1 MVFVRLAVVDPL
13 PDSEGG
19 ELSAVFTVEIADS
32 GVVVVPFGHNG
43 LCDNHFQHSV
53 MLLSAGP
60 SRVLNSG
67 GLLIPSLHRI
77 TVTVMNSILTFRNN
91 HAIITLIVTVF
102 SLEDKVSVLQSVKWR
117 HCAVW
122 HFFCFLPAERGSR
135 LDSCAV

>member
-1 MVFVRLAVVDPL
+1 MAGVEMTVAEPL
-13 PDSEGG
+13 PAE
-19 ELSAVFTVEIADS
+19 
-32 GVVVVPFGHNG
+32 H
-43 LCDNHFQHSV
+43 Q
-53 MLLSAGP
+53 
-60 SRVLNSG
+60 RVLNSG

-122 HFFCFLPAERGSR
+122 HFFCFLPAECGLKYIILTAGKGLQKGVLYYAENDHHRGR
-135 LDSCAV
+135 RVEGL